1 MDKSGFK
8 LRKERKVALLA
19 GRERSG
25 LFGKGR
31 NQRFVVSE
39 KGERT
44 ARKGLWSVKRV
55 KGLRE
60 KRPAILCQ
68 KWNSGILLE
77 KVCVRKRKEVAKN
90 HGFFVAGKHQHG
102 NLRHQWLGKV
112 VLRD

>member
-8 LRKERKVALLA
+8 FGKERKVALLA

-44 ARKGLWSVKRV
+44 AFEGKTEMFDCKKSSQQFSVK
-55 KGLRE
+55 
-60 KRPAILCQ
+60 
-68 KWNSGILLE
+68 SGIAGF
-77 KVCVRKRKEVAKN
+77 CWRK
-90 HGFFVAGKHQHG
+90 FV
-102 NLRHQWLGKV
+102 
-112 VLRD
+112 